1 MSLKTVINIT
11 PAIGTDGNI
20 SKPTHI
26 AANWALTQQAKFE
39 NLHVEAEKKV
49 TRHRMMLGGMLGG
62 LYVAATA
69 AVMYLPS
76 IESKVRSIVSTV
88 KSKFG
93 AASHE

>member
-11 PAIGTDGNI
+11 PALGPDGNI

-49 TRHRMMLGGMLGG
+49 TRHRVMLGG
-62 LYVAATA
+62 LYVAAMV
-69 AVMYLPS
+69 AVAYLPS
-76 IESKVRSIVSTV
+76 IEDKVRSIISTV

-93 AASHE
+93 SASHE